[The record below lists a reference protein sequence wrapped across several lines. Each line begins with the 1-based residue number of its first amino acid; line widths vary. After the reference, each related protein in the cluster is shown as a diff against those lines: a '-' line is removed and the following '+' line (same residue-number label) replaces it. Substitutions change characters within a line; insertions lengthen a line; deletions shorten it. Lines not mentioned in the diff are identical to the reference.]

1 MKMYGGKHTQEA
13 ATRIVEAFKQPD
25 QIPHAL
31 APIFIRRKDD
41 IPCRRWS
48 WHNQLI
54 IALHGTNDARGIKQW
69 NATGRK
75 IVPGSKAV
83 WILAPCLKTITK
95 KTDDTDEEHKLNV
108 LFGFRSIPVFSVE
121 STEGEQ
127 LSTQDENQEN
137 WIRQLPLIEVAEE
150 WGIRVGTYTH
160 AGNAPLGY
168 YQQGIGSEAIML
180 GVANIATWSH
190 EMIHAADQ
198 RLGGLKE
205 AKWHREVVAE
215 LGGATLLECIGLSHD
230 ADLGGAYQYIQ
241 AYAAS
246 ANKDVVRACIE
257 VLDQVCRCVCLI
269 LDTAE
274 QLQITVVPA

>member
-1 MKMYGGKHTQEA
+1 MKMHGKHTQDVA
-13 ATRIVEAFKQPD
+13 ARIVEAFKHPEEL
-25 QIPHAL
+25 PHAL

-48 WHNQLI
+48 WCNQLI

-69 NATGRK
+69 NAAGRK
-75 IVPGSKAV
+75 IVPGSKAM
-83 WILAPCLKTITK
+83 WILAPCLKTISK
-95 KTDDTDEEHKLNV
+95 KSAESDEENKLQV
-108 LFGFRSIPVFSVE
+108 LFGFRSIPVFAVGQ
-121 STEGEQ
+121 TEGEP
-127 LSTQDENQEN
+127 LPTQDEDQEN
-137 WIRQLPLIEVAEE
+137 WIKQLPLIEVAEE
-150 WGIRVGTYTH
+150 WGIRVGSYTH

-168 YQQGIGSEAIML
+168 YQQGLNGEAVML
-180 GVANIATWSH
+180 CVANASTFAH

-215 LGGATLLECIGLSHD
+215 LGGATLLECIGLTHD

-257 VLDQVCRCVCLI
+257 VLDQVCRCVSLI

-274 QLQITVVPA
+274 QLQTTAIPA